1 MNISNIDPLKL
12 ELVTRLAASLK
23 GQSPES
29 MLPQLLRA
37 NTELKKRNMSFSPE
51 EIDILLSEFTKDMSP
66 EEKAKVD
73 MLKGMFMK

>member
-1 MNISNIDPLKL
+1 
-12 ELVTRLAASLK
+12 
-23 GQSPES
+23 

-37 NTELKKRNMSFSPE
+37 NTELKKRNMSFSTE